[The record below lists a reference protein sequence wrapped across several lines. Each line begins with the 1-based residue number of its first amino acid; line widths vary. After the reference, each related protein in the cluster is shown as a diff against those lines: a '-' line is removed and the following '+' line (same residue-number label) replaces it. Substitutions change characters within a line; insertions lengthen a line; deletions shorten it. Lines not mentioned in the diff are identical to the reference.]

1 MALYLYYFQYIVCKG
16 NPPPS
21 NNYSVQ
27 AKTIQRLNIIFIF
40 ISLIVRLN
48 AIALTYDFEVL
59 KLTLAIF
66 LFSVIHVYKKNGV
79 KKKVC

>member
-27 AKTIQRLNIIFIF
+27 AKTIQRLNFIF

-66 LFSVIHVYKKNGV
+66 LFSVIHVYKKNEV